1 MMLEQVALAVRARW
15 GGIGSDFFFFFSC
28 FEGRW
33 KGGGISC
40 VGVISVRAVLDI
52 FIFSFL

>member
-15 GGIGSDFFFFFSC
+15 GGIGSDFFFFSC